1 MKVNKLWAALLATSF
16 ALGATMSP
24 TIAEAQSQTQ
34 TQSKKT
40 KKPDATAAVAPA
52 AAKKARG
59 IVVEPAGVK
68 WGMTMKEVGAV
79 IDENL
84 DAEYKPR
91 YQKVSP
97 GVKMKELD
105 AQLAEEKSAF
115 RRSRIDFGKLPVAT
129 DSTALKG
136 EYSYLNKESMMT
148 LTRNGEVRHFFFI
161 QDRLWKIIHE
171 VKFGEKSEVGK
182 DFKEAA
188 VKLSQGFGSA
198 GRVTPPNEAKGI
210 YTTVVDW
217 KNAETHVRLLERSD
231 VACAI
236 AYESNDTLGNLNSLR
251 ANKPKEEAAIDPAV
265 AAAIRGPDPEPEKP
279 VDPKAAGKKPK
290 K

>member
-24 TIAEAQSQTQ
+24 TIAEAQN
-34 TQSKKT
+34 KKT
-40 KKPDATAAVAPA
+40 KKPDATTAVAPA
-52 AAKKARG
+52 AAKKVKAKG
-59 IVVEPAGVK
+59 IVVEPAGVQ

-79 IDENL
+79 IDKNL
-84 DAEYKPR
+84 DAEYKPK

-97 GVKMKELD
+97 GVRMKELD
-105 AQLAEEKSAF
+105 AELAEEKDKF

-148 LTRNGEVRHFFFI
+148 LTHNGETRHFFFI
-161 QDRLWKIIHE
+161 QDRLWKIIKE
-171 VKFGEKSEVGK
+171 IKFSKEGEVGK

-188 VKLSQGFGSA
+188 VKLSATFGSA

-210 YTTVVDW
+210 FTTVVDW
-217 KNAETHVRLLERSD
+217 KDATTHVRLLERSD
-231 VACAI
+231 TACAV
-236 AYESNDTLGNLNSLR
+236 AYESNDTLANLNSLR

-265 AAAIRGPDPEPEKP
+265 AAAIRGPEPEPEKA
-279 VDPKAAGKKPK
+279 VDPKACKKPK